1 MSRSMI
7 IDVDPSRKSDRAEV
21 AILHHDIAHNPA
33 NGFNFQIHW
42 MATTA
47 RFVEDLVQNW
57 MRAVERYGL
66 RLVEAPIGQIKDVSL
81 HNPFQAPSEIPLAL
95 PPPPISTYADQLP
108 EHTLPEQY
116 FEFTLLR
123 YFGFILDQEAS
134 SRYPHDVEISYSSR
148 PSRFDHSQFVHR
160 SGAAFVQV
168 LGGAQ
173 GFLWLNNRLY
183 NSHSSSAAG
192 GGPSSRGQAGKGRG
206 GSEAA
211 LHIDGDLLKRDF
223 ERFCSDANALAE
235 FYKQLLQ
242 VLFTDSDPS
251 VLSP

>member
-7 IDVDPSRKSDRAEV
+7 IDVDPGRKSDRAEV
-21 AILHHDIAHNPA
+21 AMLHHDIAHNPA

-47 RFVEDLVQNW
+47 RFIEDLVQNW

-66 RLVEAPIGQIKDVSL
+66 RLIEAPIGQIKDVSL
-81 HNPFQAPSEIPLAL
+81 HNPFQAPSQIQLATS
-95 PPPPISTYADQLP
+95 PPPVHAYAHLLP

-123 YFGFILDQEAS
+123 HFGFILDQEATD
-134 SRYPHDVEISYSSR
+134 RYPQDVEIVYSSR
-148 PSRFDHSQFVHR
+148 PARFDHSQFVHR
-160 SGAAFVQV
+160 SGVAFVQV

-183 NSHSSSAAG
+183 NSHFSGGISRTHAKQGAQAQSLLSADAV
-192 GGPSSRGQAGKGRG
+192 RF
-206 GSEAA
+206 E
-211 LHIDGDLLKRDF
+211 F
-223 ERFCSDANALAE
+223 ERFCGDAAALE
-235 FYKQLLQ
+235 DFYKQLL
-242 VLFTDSDPS
+242 VTLISEASGKEPEGA
-251 VLSP
+251 